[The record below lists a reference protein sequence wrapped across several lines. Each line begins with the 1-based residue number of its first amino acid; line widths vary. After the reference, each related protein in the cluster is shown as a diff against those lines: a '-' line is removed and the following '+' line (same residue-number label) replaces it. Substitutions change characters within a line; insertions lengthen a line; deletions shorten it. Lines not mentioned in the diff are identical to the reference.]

1 MTDQSDNN
9 KAPEFLAVFATGTL
23 VAMVLVCLRL
33 WVRAKIIR
41 KVALDDW
48 VVVISLVKS
57 KHLILVLDHLEQE
70 NFMLNYDTLY
80 LLGFNPV
87 SIKPHGYIRP
97 LRSRQT

>member
-1 MTDQSDNN
+1 LEPLLDYSYRMAAESDNN

-48 VVVISLVKS
+48 VVATSLVKFE
-57 KHLILVLDHLEQE
+57 HLILGLDHLER
-70 NFMLNYDTLY
+70 TI
-80 LLGFNPV
+80 LG
-87 SIKPHGYIRP
+87 
-97 LRSRQT
+97 